1 MSGSVLF
8 PGLIGYILTGL
19 AIVHA
24 LMDAKENRIQRI
36 LILPTIF
43 VFAAFLEVM
52 GVITGLFSSSWFNLY
67 KGEPGL
73 GKSSSLVFIF
83 PNNHLIFVK

>member
-52 GVITGLFSSSWFNLY
+52 GVITGLF
-67 KGEPGL
+67 
-73 GKSSSLVFIF
+73 
-83 PNNHLIFVK
+83 